1 MPKQYGYG
9 LNNIEKTGY
18 TWMLLYWKIK
28 VINRPR
34 WNSELTVKT
43 WPRAFEKVSSWRDF
57 EVYDQAGNLV
67 VIATTQW
74 VLIDVRSQKV
84 SRITETMQE
93 EYGIEPKS
101 VFEEELTGRLK
112 PEENAKKITEYT
124 AVKRDIDANHHVNN
138 ANYLDIAYD
147 ILPEDLSTNF
157 ENLEIY
163 YKKQIKLRRNSRNIL
178 HKRRK
183 YTYSR
188 NKKPRRKKLTRN
200 IKILLNW
207 PSVIL
212 TWNKNRYIVEL

>member
-9 LNNIEKTGY
+9 LNNIEQTGY

-34 WNSELTVKT
+34 WNSELTIKT

-74 VLIDVRSQKV
+74 VLIDVKSQKI

-112 PEENAKKITEYT
+112 PEENTKKITEYT
-124 AVKRDIDANHHVNN
+124 ATKRDIDANHHVNN

-147 ILPEDLSTNF
+147 VLPEDLSTNF

-163 YKKQIKLRRNSRNIL
+163 YKKQIKLRRNSRSIL
-178 HKRRK
+178 HKKRK

-200 IKILLNW
+200 IKILLN
-207 PSVIL
+207 
-212 TWNKNRYIVEL
+212 